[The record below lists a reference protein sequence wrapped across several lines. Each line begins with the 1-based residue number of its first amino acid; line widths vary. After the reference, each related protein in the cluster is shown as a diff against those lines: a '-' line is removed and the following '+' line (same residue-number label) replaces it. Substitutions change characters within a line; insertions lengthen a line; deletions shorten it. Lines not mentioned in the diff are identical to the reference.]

1 MLKTCALAIANP
13 AHFRRDID
21 VIGMDTYLPQID
33 IPAMSEQIILATPY
47 GTALADSS
55 VPCVITQWHS
65 FANKTEFI
73 ALQGAA
79 LAYFEQHTTPD
90 RPWGWVGDVR
100 HMGAIPEEA
109 QRWLQDDFNPRAL
122 AAGLRV
128 VSVVVAESIFG
139 KIATQRYA
147 QQTATTAAELG
158 VAYYASLAEA
168 KAGAQRELRAR

>member
-1 MLKTCALAIANP
+1 
-13 AHFRRDID
+13 
-21 VIGMDTYLPQID
+21 
-33 IPAMSEQIILATPY
+33 MSEQIILATPY
-47 GTALADSS
+47 GTALADAA

-79 LAYFEQHTTPD
+79 LAYFEQHSTPD
-90 RPWGWVGDVR
+90 RPWGWIGDVR

-128 VSVVVAESIFG
+128 VSVVVAQSIFG
-139 KIATQRYA
+139 KIATQHYVH
-147 QQTATTAAELG
+147 QTTMKTAALG
-158 VAYYASLAEA
+158 ISYYASLEEA
-168 KAGAQRELRAR
+168 KAGAQQEVQARQTATR

>member
-1 MLKTCALAIANP
+1 
-13 AHFRRDID
+13 
-21 VIGMDTYLPQID
+21 
-33 IPAMSEQIILATPY
+33 MSEQVILATSY
-47 GTALADSS
+47 GTALADST

-79 LAYFEQHTTPD
+79 LAYYEQHATPGS
-90 RPWGWVGDVR
+90 PWGWIGDVR

-147 QQTATTAAELG
+147 QETTTKTAELG
-158 VAYYASLAEA
+158 VSYYASMEEA
-168 KAGAQRELRAR
+168 KAGARQELQVR

>member
-1 MLKTCALAIANP
+1 
-13 AHFRRDID
+13 
-21 VIGMDTYLPQID
+21 
-33 IPAMSEQIILATPY
+33 MSEQIILATPY
-47 GTALADSS
+47 GTALADSA
-55 VPCVITQWHS
+55 VPCVITQWHR

-79 LAYFEQHTTPD
+79 LTYFEQHATLT

-109 QRWLQDDFNPRAL
+109 QRWLQDEFNPRAL

-139 KIATQRYA
+139 QIATQRYE
-147 QQTATTAAELG
+147 QQTATKTAALG
-158 VAYYASLAEA
+158 ITYYTSLAEA
-168 KAGAQRELRAR
+168 KAGAQHEARARWFPAT

>member
-1 MLKTCALAIANP
+1 
-13 AHFRRDID
+13 
-21 VIGMDTYLPQID
+21 
-33 IPAMSEQIILATPY
+33 MSEQIILATPY
-47 GTALADSS
+47 GTALADTA
-55 VPCVITQWHS
+55 VPCVITQWHG

-79 LAYFEQHTTPD
+79 LAYFEQHATPA

-109 QRWLQDDFNPRAL
+109 QRWLQDEFNPRAL

-128 VSVVVAESIFG
+128 VSVVVAEGVFG

-147 QQTATTAAELG
+147 QQTATSVAALG
-158 VAYYASLAEA
+158 VTYYASLDEA
-168 KAGAQRELRAR
+168 KAGARQELQA

>member
-1 MLKTCALAIANP
+1 
-13 AHFRRDID
+13 
-21 VIGMDTYLPQID
+21 
-33 IPAMSEQIILATPY
+33 MSEHIILATPY
-47 GTALADSS
+47 GTALADSA

-79 LAYFEQHTTPD
+79 LAYFEQHSTPD

-109 QRWLQDDFNPRAL
+109 QRWLQDEFNGRAL
-122 AAGLRV
+122 TAGLRV

-139 KIATQRYA
+139 KIATQRYE
-147 QQTATTAAELG
+147 QQTITRTAALG
-158 VAYYASLAEA
+158 VTYYDSLEAA
-168 KAGAQRELRAR
+168 KAGAQQEVHARWPPS

>member
-1 MLKTCALAIANP
+1 
-13 AHFRRDID
+13 
-21 VIGMDTYLPQID
+21 
-33 IPAMSEQIILATPY
+33 MSEQIILETSY
-47 GTALADSS
+47 GIALADES

-79 LAYFEQHTTPD
+79 LAYFEQHATPG

-109 QRWLQDDFNPRAL
+109 QRWLQEEFNPRAL

-139 KIATQRYA
+139 KIATQRYE
-147 QQTATTAAELG
+147 QQTATKTAALG
-158 VAYYASLAEA
+158 VTYYASLAEA
-168 KAGAQRELRAR
+168 KAGARQELQAR

>member
-1 MLKTCALAIANP
+1 
-13 AHFRRDID
+13 
-21 VIGMDTYLPQID
+21 
-33 IPAMSEQIILATPY
+33 MSEQLILITPY
-47 GTALADSS
+47 GTALADSL

-79 LAYFEQHTTPD
+79 LAYFEQHSTLD

-109 QRWLQDDFNPRAL
+109 QRWLQDEFNPRAL

-139 KIATQRYA
+139 KIATQRYE
-147 QQTATTAAELG
+147 QQTATRAATLG
-158 VAYYASLAEA
+158 VVYYASLAEA
-168 KAGAQRELRAR
+168 KVGAQQAL

>member
-1 MLKTCALAIANP
+1 
-13 AHFRRDID
+13 
-21 VIGMDTYLPQID
+21 
-33 IPAMSEQIILATPY
+33 MSEHTILATPY
-47 GTALADSS
+47 GTALADES

-79 LAYFEQHTTPD
+79 LAYFEQHSTPAK
-90 RPWGWVGDVR
+90 PWGWVGDVR

-109 QRWLQDDFNPRAL
+109 QRWLQDEFNPRAL

-139 KIATQRYA
+139 KIATQRYV
-147 QQTATTAAELG
+147 QQTTTKLAELG
-158 VAYYASLAEA
+158 VSYYASLAEA
-168 KAGAQRELRAR
+168 KAGAQQEVQAS

>member
-1 MLKTCALAIANP
+1 
-13 AHFRRDID
+13 
-21 VIGMDTYLPQID
+21 
-33 IPAMSEQIILATPY
+33 MSEHIILATPY
-47 GTALADSS
+47 GTALADSA

-79 LAYFEQHTTPD
+79 LAYFEQHSTPD

-109 QRWLQDDFNPRAL
+109 QRWLQDEFNPRAL

-139 KIATQRYA
+139 KIATQRYE
-147 QQTATTAAELG
+147 QQTTMKMAALG
-158 VAYYASLAEA
+158 VTYYTSLEAA
-168 KAGAQRELRAR
+168 KAGAQQEAQARWPHA